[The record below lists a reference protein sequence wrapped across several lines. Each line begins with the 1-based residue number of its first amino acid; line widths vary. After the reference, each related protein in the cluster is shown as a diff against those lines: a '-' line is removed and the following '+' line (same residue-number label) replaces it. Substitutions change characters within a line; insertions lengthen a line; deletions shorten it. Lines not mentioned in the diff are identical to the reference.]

1 MRRLIIFTLLT
12 NAATLAVLFALRLIS
27 PTVAALKAIDLL
39 FLTGVL
45 LWLVS
50 SVVRLSTKRMKKEWN
65 RNTMELT
72 DPQLVISTD
81 SLATRFL
88 IAGAVP
94 LATAIVWGFFY

>member
-1 MRRLIIFTLLT
+1 MRRLLSFTLLT
-12 NAATLAVLFALRLIS
+12 NAAALAVLILLRLIS
-27 PTVAALKAIDLL
+27 PTLAALKPIDLM
-39 FLTGVL
+39 FLTGVF

-65 RNTMELT
+65 RNNMELT

-88 IAGAVP
+88 VAGALP
-94 LATAIVWGFFY
+94 LAGAIVWGFFY